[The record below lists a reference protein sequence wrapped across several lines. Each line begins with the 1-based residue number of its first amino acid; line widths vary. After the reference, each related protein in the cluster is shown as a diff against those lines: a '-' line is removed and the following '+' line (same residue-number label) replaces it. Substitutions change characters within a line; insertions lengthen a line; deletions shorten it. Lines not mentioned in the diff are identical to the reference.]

1 MDIFQV
7 IGIGMVATVLSLLI
21 KQQRPELALAIPIL
35 AAITI
40 LMLAAPYLRSV
51 VSMFEDIADR
61 VGIEAQYLQIVLKI
75 IGVAYVC
82 QFASDLCKDAGEAA
96 MSGKIELAGKIMMIT
111 MSMPIIYR
119 LLGLVSSIINF

>member
-7 IGIGMVATVLSLLI
+7 IGIGMVATVVLLLI